1 MLYFCSIY
9 YIIIHH
15 MKKFFTIMTLAA
27 LAVLSACSGGG
38 KDAVSKDGLQGRYE
52 IDLSGMTDEFEALLQ
67 GENNMSGTLLKMM
80 LSQLDLTVQFDS
92 DKATFDASAAASTL
106 VNTLSKGDLTLP
118 TSVDYKIERD
128 SVIYFKREGK
138 EFEEAGVLKKMGD
151 SYDNLKFISNR
162 KGKRAEINLKKV
174 K

>member
-1 MLYFCSIY
+1 
-9 YIIIHH
+9 
-15 MKKFFTIMTLAA
+15 MKKIFTLFALAA
-27 LAVLSACSGGG
+27 MIILAACGGG
-38 KDAVSKDGLQGRYE
+38 QNAVSKDGLQGRYE

-92 DKATFDASAAASTL
+92 DKATFDASAAASAL

-118 TSVDYKIERD
+118 ASVDYKIERD